1 MRKSLKI
8 LINILCINILSVIC
22 LLITFNV
29 ANGQLVD
36 YGQNPPGLKWKQMET
51 PHFQVIFPE
60 VLLGE
65 ARRTAEILEYFRPY
79 ESSPLRDFPEKTPIL
94 LQNQTV
100 ISNGRS
106 EEHTSE
112 LQSLLRISYAVFCL
126 KKKN

>member
-51 PHFQVIFPE
+51 PHFQVIFPD

-65 ARRTAEILEYFRPY
+65 ARRTAEIMEYFRPY
-79 ESSPLRDFPEKTPIL
+79 ESSTIRVFPEKTPLL
-94 LQNQTV
+94 LQKQPV
-100 ISNGRS
+100 ISNGFV
-106 EEHTSE
+106 T
-112 LQSLLRISYAVFCL
+112 LALRRTEFYITPTT
-126 KKKN
+126 NHGPGNRG

>member
-1 MRKSLKI
+1 MRISDWSSDVCSSDL
-8 LINILCINILSVIC
+8 
-22 LLITFNV
+22 
-29 ANGQLVD
+29 

-100 ISNGRS
+100 ISNGFEIGRAS
-106 EEHTSE
+106 CRERVC
-112 LQSLLRISYAVFCL
+112 QYV
-126 KKKN
+126 